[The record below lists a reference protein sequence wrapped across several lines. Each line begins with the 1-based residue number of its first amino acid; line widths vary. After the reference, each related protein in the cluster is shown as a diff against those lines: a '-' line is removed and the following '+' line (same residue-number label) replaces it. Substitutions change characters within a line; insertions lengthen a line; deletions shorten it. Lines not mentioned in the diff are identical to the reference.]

1 MRRRH
6 QQAFLIE
13 NRHRDIVP
21 FRSILGLGHDL
32 RLGTHD
38 SAEQRSDQHGG
49 DEPEMGKGERPS
61 MLKTHDDMKVL
72 QELALYLS

>member
-13 NRHRDIVP
+13 NRHRDIENRDRDIVP
-21 FRSILGLGHDL
+21 FRSILGLAHDL
-32 RLGTHD
+32 RLGMHD

-49 DEPEMGKGERPS
+49 DESEMGKGE
-61 MLKTHDDMKVL
+61 
-72 QELALYLS
+72 